1 MSSKKEINL
10 QFLSELSDFISNNS
24 DKKTQSLICDL
35 HIADIAE
42 IIEELSI
49 KQATYLFQLIDEE
62 RSAQILIE
70 IEDETR
76 EHILSTLSSK
86 EIAIEVIENLE
97 SDDATDVLSELP
109 KEQKEEIL
117 SLIEDDDHASDIED
131 LLNYPEDT
139 AGGLMAKELIKVN
152 ENWTSIRCLKE
163 MRKQSSEVKEVHTIY
178 VVLF

>member
-1 MSSKKEINL
+1 MSNNKKINIR
-10 QFLSELSDFISNNS
+10 FLSEISDFIDHNS
-24 DKKTQSLICDL
+24 DKKIKSLIFDL

-62 RSAQILIE
+62 RSAQVLIE
-70 IEDETR
+70 VEDETR

-97 SDDATDVLSELP
+97 SDDATDVLSKLP
-109 KEQKEEIL
+109 EEQKKEVL

-131 LLNYPEDT
+131 LLNYPKDT
-139 AGGLMAKELIKVN
+139 V
-152 ENWTSIRCLKE
+152 
-163 MRKQSSEVKEVHTIY
+163 
-178 VVLF
+178 

>member
-1 MSSKKEINL
+1 MSKNKEINSE
-10 QFLSELSDFISNNS
+10 FLSELSDFIFNNS
-24 DKKTQSLICDL
+24 DKKIQSLICDL

-49 KQATYLFQLIDEE
+49 KQAKYLFQLIDDE

-97 SDDATDVLSELP
+97 SDDATDVLSC
-109 KEQKEEIL
+109 L
-117 SLIEDDDHASDIED
+117 S
-131 LLNYPEDT
+131 Y
-139 AGGLMAKELIKVN
+139 
-152 ENWTSIRCLKE
+152 
-163 MRKQSSEVKEVHTIY
+163 
-178 VVLF
+178 